1 MTSCLGDIESKA
13 NDINGQVDADG
24 YVDEFKTGYHPPE
37 DIPFEGKYIQ
47 LNGKL
52 LIFTM
57 NIHTVFD
64 RLIIIEIVVPPHYKS
79 IRN

>member
-37 DIPFEGKYIQ
+37 DIPFEGNTKIHS
-47 LNGKL
+47 LN
-52 LIFTM
+52 
-57 NIHTVFD
+57 
-64 RLIIIEIVVPPHYKS
+64 
-79 IRN
+79 